1 MQAKNFDELTKALA
15 ATQSRRHA
23 LKVIATASLGG
34 LFGLAG
40 IRSVFGS
47 NKNCAKWCAQ
57 VFGPNTS
64 AAGQC
69 TSQAAHGTGLC
80 STCGNVAP
88 SSICCVR
95 NTSGYCNGT
104 SVAACCA
111 SGQHCCSGTCSECCA
126 NSDCTNGN
134 TCGSNNTCVCG
145 SGAGCTGSICGSGA
159 GCTGSNT
166 CLNGSCC
173 PTANVCGSVC
183 GCPAGQHCSDA
194 NCVPNC
200 TATGGTCTVNTD
212 CCSNNCQSGHC
223 GCASGCTLL
232 ANGTCARPCGM
243 FASCNTCGA
252 MCGGSFSNPGG
263 LCGSQ
268 FGNGHSCTSDVDCPT
283 GSYCNV
289 GLFCVDACC

>member
-145 SGAGCTGSICGSGA
+145 SGAGCA
-159 GCTGSNT
+159 GSNT

-173 PTANVCGSVC
+173 PNANVCGSSC
-183 GCPAGQHCSDA
+183 GCPSGQICLNDQCAPCITAGNSCIASIE
-194 NCVPNC
+194 
-200 TATGGTCTVNTD
+200 
-212 CCSNNCQSGHC
+212 CCSNNCCLGVC
-223 GCASGCTLL
+223 CASGKVCLS
-232 ANGTCARPCGM
+232 NGTCASNCDACVGPCG
-243 FASCNTCGA
+243 CYVGRD
-252 MCGGSFSNPGG
+252 PH
-263 LCGSQ
+263 LCGTLAGG
-268 FGNGHSCTSDVDCPT
+268 FCNADTNCPR
-283 GSYCNV
+283 GQWCN
-289 GLFCVDACC
+289 FDSHECFANC